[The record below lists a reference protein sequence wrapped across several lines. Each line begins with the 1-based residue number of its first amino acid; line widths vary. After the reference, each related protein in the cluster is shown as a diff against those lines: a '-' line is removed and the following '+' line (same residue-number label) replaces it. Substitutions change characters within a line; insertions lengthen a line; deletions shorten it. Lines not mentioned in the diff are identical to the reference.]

1 MTKSTMIT
9 TIQEKE
15 LDLRQGCPLSKERRL
30 SMEYQVLAIKWSL
43 EKGAQVEYIAGE
55 FPDYVNAKI
64 FAEAYTNHFYTKT
77 TIVKKGA

>member
-1 MTKSTMIT
+1 MVKESNHGISGDGEKVVFGTRSTGGIY
-9 TIQEKE
+9 
-15 LDLRQGCPLSKERRL
+15 S
-30 SMEYQVLAIKWSL
+30 W
-43 EKGAQVEYIAGE
+43 E

>member
-1 MTKSTMIT
+1 
-9 TIQEKE
+9 
-15 LDLRQGCPLSKERRL
+15 
-30 SMEYQVLAIKWSL
+30 MEYQVLAIKWLL

-64 FAEAYTNHFYTKT
+64 FAEAYTNHFHTKT

>member
-1 MTKSTMIT
+1 M
-9 TIQEKE
+9 
-15 LDLRQGCPLSKERRL
+15 SKERRL
-30 SMEYQVLAIKWSL
+30 IMEYQVLAIKWSL

>member
-1 MTKSTMIT
+1 M
-9 TIQEKE
+9 
-15 LDLRQGCPLSKERRL
+15 SKERRL
-30 SMEYQVLAIKWSL
+30 TMEYQVLAIKWFL

>member
-1 MTKSTMIT
+1 MVYLDHR
-9 TIQEKE
+9 KE
-15 LDLRQGCPLSKERRL
+15 IKYGISG
-30 SMEYQVLAIKWSL
+30 LAIKWVL